1 MSLSFYLSAGFAGQY
16 VVYFPALA
24 RRLGSASAAIL
35 LARLIFLQTKPFEGE
50 EAPSRRDFAGRWV
63 SLPLAQAAWE
73 AGLGDDE
80 LKAARR
86 RLEAAGLIQ
95 TDYRRLQHEMRWQ
108 VDFDALDALGDD
120 LSSCFYSKVEKP
132 LSGKWENHFGESGNS
147 LVDNVNNVF
156 IKAVEAA
163 AAAPA
168 AAFNIKSTSHPKTA
182 SALASLAVTNHLA
195 KPDSVLAKTEQSM
208 RRALA
213 AAKGLED
220 QQAASIVDA
229 LAEEGGWVSSAAAR
243 LAAAA
248 KQIGAGQAPLA
259 VKAVAEQ
266 AAAVGLD
273 AGVKRWAG
281 RTVCLPDGS
290 TAKVG
295 PAGAVKVAGKLILA
309 KQLAAM
315 LADGR
320 LKLVEGEPNHPPPRG
335 LAQLQLSQPSP

>member
-35 LARLIFLQTKPFEGE
+35 LSRLIFLQTKPFEGE

-73 AGLGDDE
+73 TGLGADE

-86 RLEAAGLIQ
+86 RLEEAGLMR
-95 TDYRRLQHEMRWQ
+95 TEYRRLQHEMQWQ
-108 VDFDALDALGDD
+108 VDFDKLDALGDE

-132 LSGKWENHFGESGNS
+132 LSGTRKNHFRESGNS
-147 LVDNVNNVF
+147 HVDNVNNVF
-156 IKAVEAA
+156 IKAVE

-182 SALASLAVTNHLA
+182 SALASLASTNHLA
-195 KPDSVLAKTEQSM
+195 KPNSVLAKTEQSI

-213 AAKGLED
+213 AAKGLTDE
-220 QQAASIVDA
+220 QAAGIVDD

-243 LAAAA
+243 LADAAE
-248 KQIGAGQAPLA
+248 QIGAGQAPLA
-259 VKAVAEQ
+259 VKAVAKQ

-295 PAGAVKVAGKLILA
+295 PAGALKVAGKLILA
-309 KQLAAM
+309 GELAKM
-315 LADGR
+315 LDDGR
-320 LKLVEGEPNHPPPRG
+320 LKLVDGEPHHPPPQG
-335 LAQLQLSQPSP
+335 VAELQLSQPSP

>member
-1 MSLSFYLSAGFAGQY
+1 MSEMSLSFYLSAGFAGSY

-35 LARLIFLQTKPFEGE
+35 LARLIFLQTKPFDEE
-50 EAPSRRDFAGRWV
+50 EAPPRSVFAVRWV
-63 SLPLAQAAWE
+63 SLSLAQAAWE
-73 AGLGDDE
+73 TGLGADE

-86 RLEAAGLIQ
+86 RLEQAGLMR
-95 TDYRRLQHEMRWQ
+95 TEYRRLQHEMQWQ
-108 VDFDALDALGDD
+108 VDFDKLDALGDE
-120 LSSCFYSKVEKP
+120 LSYCFYSKVEKP
-132 LSGKWENHFGESGNS
+132 LSGKRENHFGESGIS
-147 LVDNVNNVF
+147 PVDNVNDVF

-163 AAAPA
+163 A

-182 SALASLAVTNHLA
+182 SALASLALTNHKA
-195 KPDSVLAKTEQSM
+195 KPDSLLAKTEQSI

-213 AAKGLED
+213 AAKALPDE
-220 QQAASIVDA
+220 QAAGIVGA

-243 LAAAA
+243 MADAA

-273 AGVKRWAG
+273 PAGKRWAG
-281 RTVCLPDGS
+281 RTVRLPDGAV
-290 TAKVG
+290 AKIS
-295 PAGAVKVAGKLILA
+295 PAGTVRIAGKLILA
-309 KQLAAM
+309 DQLATM
-315 LADGR
+315 LDDGR

>member
-35 LARLIFLQTKPFEGE
+35 LSRLIFLQTKPFEGE

-108 VDFDALDALGDD
+108 VDFDALDALGDE
-120 LSSCFYSKVEKP
+120 LSSCFNSKVEKP
-132 LSGKWENHFGESGNS
+132 LSVKRENHFGESGNS

-163 AAAPA
+163 APA

-182 SALASLAVTNHLA
+182 SALASLAATNHLA
-195 KPDSVLAKTEQSM
+195 KPDSVLAKTEQTI

-213 AAKGLED
+213 AAKGLPDE
-220 QQAASIVDA
+220 QAAGIVDA

-243 LAAAA
+243 LADAAN
-248 KQIGAGQAPLA
+248 QTRAGQAPLA
-259 VKAVAEQ
+259 VKAVKEQ
-266 AAAVGLD
+266 AASVGL
-273 AGVKRWAG
+273 GSVGKRWAG
-281 RTVCLPDGS
+281 LTVRLADGG
-290 TAKVG
+290 TAVVG

-309 KQLAAM
+309 NQLEEM

-320 LKLVEGEPNHPPPRG
+320 LKLVEGEPSHPPHRG